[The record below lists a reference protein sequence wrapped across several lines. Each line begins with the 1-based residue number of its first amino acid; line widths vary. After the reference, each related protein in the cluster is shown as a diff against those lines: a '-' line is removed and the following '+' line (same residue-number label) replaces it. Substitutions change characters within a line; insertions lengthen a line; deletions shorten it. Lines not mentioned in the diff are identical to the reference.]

1 MNFLTMLP
9 EEQKIQEKKLLR
21 WNFWF
26 LVTLSLLLVL
36 LFVYYLPA
44 RFQHQ
49 STEHD
54 NEMMMEDELREHDDE
69 GTAPHEHE

>member
-1 MNFLTMLP
+1 MLP

-21 WNFWF
+21 WQFWF
-26 LVTLSLLLVL
+26 LVILSLLLVL

-49 STEHD
+49 SIEHD
-54 NEMMMEDELREHDDE
+54 NEIMVEE
-69 GTAPHEHE
+69 GVQEHEHE

>member
-1 MNFLTMLP
+1 MLP

-21 WNFWF
+21 WQFWF

-44 RFQHQ
+44 RFQQ
-49 STEHD
+49 TTEQVTVRVLLKTKTAIAKVFSLVFFV
-54 NEMMMEDELREHDDE
+54 LRV
-69 GTAPHEHE
+69 A